1 MGDADPLIPSVKA
14 IVILDDEGNRLV
26 AKYYG
31 GEMDTDEKQFAFEKM
46 LFTKTSRLQ
55 TARHDTDVIMLD
67 QSVIVFHFV
76 SDCLFYVAGKVDD
89 NELLFEAV
97 LNALVEVLGK
107 LLSNGL
113 GSQVEKITVLEQL
126 EKVLI
131 TVDELVDGG
140 IVLETDPSVITNR
153 VAMRGADSEVP
164 LAEQSL
170 SQVMAAA
177 REQMT
182 RALLN

>member
-1 MGDADPLIPSVKA
+1 
-14 IVILDDEGNRLV
+14 
-26 AKYYG
+26 
-31 GEMDTDEKQFAFEKM
+31 
-46 LFTKTSRLQ
+46 
-55 TARHDTDVIMLD
+55 MLD
-67 QSVIVFHFV
+67 QSVVVFHFV

-89 NELLFEAV
+89 NELLFEQV
-97 LNALVEVLGK
+97 LNGLVEVLGK

-113 GSQVEKITVLEQL
+113 GSQVEKITILEQL

-140 IVLETDPSVITNR
+140 VVLETDPTIISNR
-153 VAMRGADSEVP
+153 VAMRGAESEIP

-170 SQVMAAA
+170 SQVWAGA